1 MLRTLLLSLGLLCG
15 TVLSA
20 QQAVQY
26 SLYQLNPFQYNPGY
40 AGLSNSLEATG
51 VFRKQWTNLIG
62 SPTSQNVNVHL
73 PWYYLSGGVGLS
85 IDNDVVGAER
95 NTSVSLTY
103 AYNRTVGNGF
113 LSLGVSGGLQQK
125 SLDGSLLLAPGGI
138 YEGGSIDHRDALLNN
153 TQGSDLQPT
162 LHAGIFYK
170 GESLR
175 IGASVQHINE
185 PTVTLDGTNPTAVQ
199 FLRTY
204 FVNASYRIPINDAWA
219 VTPSALTKSD
229 AIQTIVEVMT
239 LVDYEE
245 RIFGGVSYRGFGNS
259 NSLDAIV
266 LLAGLD
272 INENFRLAY
281 GYDIGVSQLNTTHN
295 GSHEVMLR
303 YNLNKVIGAG
313 KLPPIIYQPRFL

>member
-1 MLRTLLLSLGLLCG
+1 MLRTLTLLVGLLCS

-26 SLYQLNPFQYNPGY
+26 SLYQLNPYHYNPGY

-51 VFRKQWTNLIG
+51 VFRKQWTNLQG

-73 PWYYLSGGVGLS
+73 PWYYLSGGLGLS
-85 IDNDVVGAER
+85 IDNDAVGAER
-95 NTSVSLTY
+95 NTSIALTY
-103 AYNRTVGNGF
+103 AFNRTVGNGY
-113 LSLGVSGGLQQK
+113 LSLGISGGLQQK

-138 YEGGSIDHRDALLNN
+138 YEGGTIDHQDALLNN

-162 LHAGIFYK
+162 LHLGIFYQ
-170 GESLR
+170 GELLR
-175 IGASVQHINE
+175 IGAAVHHVNE

-199 FLRTY
+199 YLRTY
-204 FVNASYRIPINDAWA
+204 YVNASYRIAIDDTWA
-219 VTPSALTKSD
+219 VTPSTLAKSD
-229 AIQTIVEVMT
+229 AIQTVVELGA
-239 LVDYEE
+239 LVDYED
-245 RIFGGVSYRGFGNS
+245 RIFGGVTYRGFGNT

-266 LLAGLD
+266 LIAGLD
-272 INENFRLAY
+272 LTDNLRLAY
-281 GYDIGVSQLNTTHN
+281 GYDIGISTLNTTHS